1 VSGKG
6 KIIMKEHER
15 DRVEKITREAAERLR
30 LQPLPSAERV
40 TIHCTELPED
50 TSDSP
55 IAGEWNF
62 YRREVGRLLA
72 EGQEGK
78 WLLIKGE
85 RIIGIWDSEAVAHQ
99 VAVQK
104 FLMQPVLIL
113 QILTRE
119 PVLRGPRAFRR
130 CLS

>member
-1 VSGKG
+1 
-6 KIIMKEHER
+6 MKEHER
-15 DRVEKITREAAERLR
+15 DWVEKITRESAERLR
-30 LQPLPSAERV
+30 LQPLPPVERP
-40 TIHCTELPED
+40 TIHYTELPED
-50 TSDSP
+50 TSNSP
-55 IAGEWNF
+55 IASEWNF

-85 RIIGIWDSEAVAHQ
+85 RIIGIWDSEAEAHQ

-104 FLMQPVLIL
+104 YLMQPVLIH
-113 QILTRE
+113 QVLTRE
-119 PVLRGPRAFRR
+119 PVLRGPTLFRQ